1 MQVDLGV
8 AMIIAVQVG
17 TTTALTIILKGIISR
32 LDKQNGNIADCI
44 KWQQHH
50 VEAEHLGRQKK

>member
-1 MQVDLGV
+1 MQIDLGV

-17 TTTALTIILKGIISR
+17 TTTALSLILKGIIDR
-32 LDKQNGNIADCI
+32 LDKQNGNIADSI

-50 VEAEHLGRQKK
+50 IESLHTGKK